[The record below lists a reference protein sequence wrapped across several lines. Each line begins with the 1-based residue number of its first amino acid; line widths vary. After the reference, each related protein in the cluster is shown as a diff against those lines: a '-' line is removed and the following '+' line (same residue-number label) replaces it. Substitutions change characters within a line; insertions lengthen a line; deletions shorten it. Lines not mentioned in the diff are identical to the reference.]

1 MRKIR
6 PDQKKVLDSGW
17 GVCYNLQGYD
27 GIKRIFRVNT
37 CVDRQAGAR
46 WSPERMKH
54 MEATYKKPDAQ
65 LFITTKT
72 RR

>member
-1 MRKIR
+1 M
-6 PDQKKVLDSGW
+6 
-17 GVCYNLQGYD
+17 
-27 GIKRIFRVNT
+27 
-37 CVDRQAGAR
+37 DRQAGAR

-72 RR
+72 IMRTQMPPLDKQSTLSSALRTPTALLMFQ

>member
-1 MRKIR
+1 
-6 PDQKKVLDSGW
+6 
-17 GVCYNLQGYD
+17 
-27 GIKRIFRVNT
+27 
-37 CVDRQAGAR
+37 VDRQAGAR